1 MTNDAMTNDATTND
15 AMTNDTINDNPDK
28 FIEEF
33 WLHFKKS
40 MINYYKTTKLRPIDE
55 WSNKLNYYQS
65 KKNYI
70 EIEKHILNYI
80 SLYAIDLMRDDL
92 IRNDINYHMNILV
105 TNIKRWKKVLKNYDS
120 IIVKN
125 DYYNII
131 FLLIDIYKSIMYD
144 DKFEKSRKIIFS
156 QLELIL
162 LYKDF
167 TELVKYAVDNNKPSI
182 LEKISKFCDIDCILL
197 EYYNI
202 TVKDNLL

>member
-1 MTNDAMTNDATTND
+1 MTNDATTND

>member
-1 MTNDAMTNDATTND
+1 MTNDTMA
-15 AMTNDTINDNPDK
+15 NDTINDNPDK

-120 IIVKN
+120 IIVEN

-144 DKFEKSRKIIFS
+144 DKLEKSRKIIFS

-182 LEKISKFCDIDCILL
+182 LEKISKFCDIDGILL